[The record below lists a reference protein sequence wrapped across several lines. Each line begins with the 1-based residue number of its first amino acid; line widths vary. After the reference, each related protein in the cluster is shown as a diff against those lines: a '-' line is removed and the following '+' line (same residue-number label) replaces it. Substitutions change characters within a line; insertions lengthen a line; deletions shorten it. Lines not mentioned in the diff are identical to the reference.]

1 MDPPRQAQPL
11 GGLFPLPPPLRRVP
25 AHSPLPDD
33 RVAGAADRD
42 ALGARAG
49 DGGLARRRGKGLQL
63 AIVGLVILAAV
74 GYLVYSGLR
83 TNVYY
88 RTVSELQ
95 TGDVDPGR
103 QIRLA
108 GNVVPGSIVREE
120 GSSTVRFQ
128 VADAG
133 GALPVV
139 YKGAVPD
146 IFGPEIEVVLEGR
159 YNPSTGFA
167 ADTMLAKCPS
177 KFEEQASSGGQ

>member
-1 MDPPRQAQPL
+1 MAEQAIGRPQAV
-11 GGLFPLPPPLRRVP
+11 RAASVP
-25 AHSPLPDD
+25 T
-33 RVAGAADRD
+33 
-42 ALGARAG
+42 
-49 DGGLARRRGKGLQL
+49 ARRRGKGLQL

-88 RTVSELQ
+88 QTVSELRASGGANGKQ
-95 TGDVDPGR
+95 V
-103 QIRLA
+103 RLA
-108 GNVVPGSIVREE
+108 GKVVPGTIVREE
-120 GSSTVRFQ
+120 GSSTIRFQ

-133 GALPVV
+133 GTLPIV

-146 IFGPEIEVVLEGR
+146 IFGDDIEVVLEGK

-177 KFEEQASSGGQ
+177 KFEEQAQTSGQ